1 MSEILK
7 PDRSSDNQYYSKEFF
22 NSTWDLIDKAERTPR
37 EIEKM
42 IHLSHASLCHWLLRP
57 DCTDQ
62 NLSIG
67 YWHLSRVYAVAQE
80 PQNAL
85 KYGKLCLDFSLKD
98 DVEKIYLA
106 FAYEAIARSYALLGE
121 SVSRDLYLKK
131 AKELSEQLK
140 VEDKK
145 QILGDLL
152 TIK

>member
-1 MSEILK
+1 MPEIFK
-7 PDRSSDNQYYSKEFF
+7 PDKTSDNQYYSKEFF
-22 NSTWDLIDKAERTPR
+22 NSAWGLIDKPERTPR

-42 IHLSHASLCHWLLRP
+42 VHLSHASLCHWLLRP

-67 YWHLSRVYAVAQE
+67 YWQLSRVYVVAQE
-80 PQNAL
+80 HQNAL
-85 KYGKLCLDFSLKD
+85 KYGKLCLDYSLKSN
-98 DVEKIYLA
+98 VEKIYLA
-106 FAYEAIARSYALLGE
+106 YAYEAIARSYALLGE
-121 SVSRDLYLKK
+121 SVSRDLYLEK
-131 AKELSEQLK
+131 AKELSEQLE